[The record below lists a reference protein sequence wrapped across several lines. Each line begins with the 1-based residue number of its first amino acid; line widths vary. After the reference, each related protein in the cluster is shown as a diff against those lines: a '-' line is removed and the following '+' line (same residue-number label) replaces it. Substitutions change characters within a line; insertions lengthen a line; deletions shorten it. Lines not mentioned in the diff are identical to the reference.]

1 MNWRLTF
8 STLIGLAA
16 LVVLAC
22 GPTGD
27 PATRGG
33 IIAPAVERPEELAG
47 RLNLPSLV
55 SEVVFPWSELTVGR
69 QSGDLTVGVL
79 VANTPD
85 RRSRGMMYWSGL
97 PPNSGMIFIWE
108 QTRARTGGFWN
119 QNVPID
125 VSVAWLDRD
134 GTILEFSKLLAG
146 DETIKRPQQPYFF
159 VLEMPHGGFEQMG
172 IELGDRV
179 IIPETLLPN

>member
-1 MNWRLTF
+1 MNWRLSF

-16 LVVLAC
+16 LAVLAC

-33 IIAPAVERPEELAG
+33 VIAPAVERPEELAG
-47 RLNLPSLV
+47 LLNLPSLV
-55 SEVVFPWSELTVGR
+55 SEVVFPWSEVIVSR
-69 QSGDLTVGVL
+69 QSGDIAVGVL
-79 VANTPD
+79 VANTAD

-108 QTRARTGGFWN
+108 RTRERTGGFWN
-119 QNVPID
+119 RNVPID
-125 VSVAWLDRD
+125 LSVAWLARD
-134 GTILEFSKLLAG
+134 GTILEFTTLYAE
-146 DETIKRPQQPYFF
+146 DETTRSPQQPYFF
-159 VLEMPHGGFEQMG
+159 VLEMPHGRFEQMG

-179 IIPETLLPN
+179 LIPETLLAN